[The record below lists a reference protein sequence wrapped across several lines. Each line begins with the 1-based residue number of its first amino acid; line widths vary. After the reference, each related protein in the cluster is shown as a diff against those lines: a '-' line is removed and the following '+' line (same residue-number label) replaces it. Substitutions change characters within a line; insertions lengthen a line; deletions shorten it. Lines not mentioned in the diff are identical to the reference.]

1 MKDKIPVKEAP
12 QTEKRE
18 MRKAL
23 DSLGIYTVA
32 YDWANHKKQ
41 LGEYMA
47 NRRTHKAFLCI
58 LHLGKFAKCK
68 YSSIKIVSE

>member
-23 DSLGIYTVA
+23 TSLGIYSVA
-32 YDWANHKKQ
+32 YD
-41 LGEYMA
+41 
-47 NRRTHKAFLCI
+47 
-58 LHLGKFAKCK
+58 
-68 YSSIKIVSE
+68 

>member
-23 DSLGIYTVA
+23 TSLGIYTVA
-32 YDWANHKKQ
+32 YDWANHKKN

-47 NRRTHKAFLCI
+47 NKRTHKAFLRKN
-58 LHLGKFAKCK
+58 HLGKFAKGK
-68 YSSIKIVSE
+68 

>member
-23 DSLGIYTVA
+23 ASLGIYSVA
-32 YDWANHKKQ
+32 YDWANHKKN

-47 NRRTHKAFLCI
+47 NRRTHKAFLRK
-58 LHLGKFAKCK
+58 HRLGKFAKCK
-68 YSSIKIVSE
+68 